1 MACGVSRHGWMKQR
15 ECRPAER
22 NNQSG
27 NGSSTVQSAGEAGK
41 KKANKTQARRFA
53 RSALP
58 AFFPYRF
65 GVWFNKFPLLNRA
78 FWAPCS
84 RFWRFGLLLS

>member
-1 MACGVSRHGWMKQR
+1 MKQR

-41 KKANKTQARRFA
+41 KKANKSRQGA
-53 RSALP
+53 SLE
-58 AFFPYRF
+58 
-65 GVWFNKFPLLNRA
+65 
-78 FWAPCS
+78 APCLPCF
-84 RFWRFGLLLS
+84 RIGLGYGSISSPY